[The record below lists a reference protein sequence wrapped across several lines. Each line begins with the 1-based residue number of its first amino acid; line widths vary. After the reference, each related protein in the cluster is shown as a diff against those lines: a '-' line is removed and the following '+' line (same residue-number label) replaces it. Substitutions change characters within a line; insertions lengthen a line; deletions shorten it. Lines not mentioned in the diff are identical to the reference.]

1 MTPPVSQPLIAGFIR
16 TGVLAGTLD
25 AVGASTHFFLRT
37 GKSPAAVW
45 RYVASALLGPTA
57 TTGGSVTVLTGVAM
71 HYAIA
76 FGWTALFFIAAS
88 RSGALRG
95 NPWIVGPCYGLIVWL
110 MMTRVIVPM
119 TLIGPPATFNAV
131 QAVIGA
137 LIIVLCVGTPIAL
150 GAARTFAHTGAP

>member
-1 MTPPVSQPLIAGFIR
+1 MTPHASQPLIAGFIR

-25 AVGASTHFFLRT
+25 ALGASTHYFLRT

-88 RSGALRG
+88 RSRALRG

-119 TLIGPPATFNAV
+119 TLIGPPTTFNAV
-131 QAVIGA
+131 QAAIGA
-137 LIIVLCVGTPIAL
+137 LIIVLCVGVPIAL
-150 GAARTFAHTGAP
+150 GASRTFAQTGAP